1 MIETIKEDKGDD
13 IEEEYYDEDDTQD
26 EDLTFDE
33 LLQKYS
39 DYYQVLSKKEKQLKK
54 RSLIDPD
61 TSKLL
66 IMLDQVVVQKKEE
79 KIKAK
84 IAAKQLKDKRK
95 ASILKA
101 QQDSQFV
108 DAKRTS
114 NMTSNSTI
122 SAPMGNVPVTGLES
136 LD

>member
-33 LLQKYS
+33 LLQKYN

-95 ASILKA
+95 ANMLKA
-101 QQDSQFV
+101 QQDFQFV
-108 DAKRTS
+108 DA
-114 NMTSNSTI
+114 N
-122 SAPMGNVPVTGLES
+122 
-136 LD
+136 